1 LSIDEAARRGL
12 LSEEEALKLKEAS
25 KPPFD
30 EMSKSLDTKSGTVTD
45 PRSGEQISIDEAVRR
60 GLLTQ
65 DEAELLRGKLQ
76 VTESMRAESV
86 STYDEFVSKG
96 DTVRDA
102 SEDIE
107 RSGSGD
113 AFAVGIAPGSPQ
125 SDKPSETFADP
136 ESVACLSDSNAAHSG
151 TYSVKCSSELA
162 SSIAETVHSSKNVAV
177 SEDYKT
183 QTYREQAVAE
193 VQAIG
198 FSPVLLFFDTISGQQ
213 LKFSD
218 CLDMGLI
225 DLNNSCLVDPVT
237 RIELP
242 LLDALERNVVDR
254 ESGDLIEHKSLHL
267 PSMSFSQALRSG
279 FLKLQLDVSQIKGP
293 GHREVPTNASDLL
306 SAISANQSLSVS
318 QNQIAGISA
327 SGDKAGTE
335 SKVGSETVADL
346 QTRNSFQLDALS
358 QQQKTDAGKAEQVS
372 EAATSLST
380 DALVEEGETSSHEV
394 RETAQMQPDTDADA
408 HQHQRSHRSSL
419 QDSPTE
425 SSNLE
430 RPTGASPS
438 SNDSK
443 AGSDSPK
450 DVSELPKDL
459 TSIKE
464 SDSTLY
470 TLNADKDFTVV
481 DSDAVEQPEISRE
494 EQDSEQLSAE
504 KAAANSSDSAAEDF
518 GKSEESGIVKTSEE
532 QSEASQRQQLVL
544 ESGLTRLDQDES
556 SQATKDAH
564 KESSNAGDSISIA
577 SSTEITDSN
586 KKDDSELFGRPN
598 IKDSENREVDELDEP
613 KFSFEVTKI
622 LHWTLCKVS
631 MKIKLE
637 FLKQLQIPV
646 TSPSA
651 SDGDA
656 GVSISKDTDTK
667 GGSLDT
673 DDRAYS
679 QTVRRM
685 SAASMEQNSLSSL
698 AIQHLSHASHEF
710 HGQKLDPGQFP
721 VGFSTQPVQS
731 ISDYSDQQYSQKS
744 TSRRTDQI
752 QAPNPPTPTSKSFL
766 SSPSLI
772 RTSEKNNIE
781 TDKDNQP
788 ATVTYSETLVLA
800 VQLKPIKH
808 HEVSP
813 TEAEAAESRP
823 SEERQEQLNPE
834 AKELE
839 LRADKESREAPK
851 PEEAVKQAEVRDE
864 VAPTDAQAAES
875 R

>member
-1 LSIDEAARRGL
+1 SRTGEQLSIDEAARRGL

-45 PRSGEQISIDEAVRR
+45 PRSGEQISIDEALRR

-76 VTESMRAESV
+76 VTESMTAESV

-113 AFAVGIAPGSPQ
+113 ASAVGVAPGSPQ

-151 TYSVKCSSELA
+151 TYSVESSSELA

-177 SEDYKT
+177 SGDYKT

-225 DLNNSCLVDPVT
+225 DLNNSRLVDPVT

-242 LLDALERNVVDR
+242 LRDALERNVVDR

-306 SAISANQSLSVS
+306 SAISADQSLSVS
-318 QNQIAGISA
+318 QNQIAGVSA

-358 QQQKTDAGKAEQVS
+358 QQQKTDVRKAEQVS

-394 RETAQMQPDTDADA
+394 PETAQMQPDTDADA
-408 HQHQRSHRSSL
+408 DQHQQSHRPIL

-430 RPTGASPS
+430 RPSGASPG

-481 DSDAVEQPEISRE
+481 YSDAVEQPDISRE
-494 EQDSEQLSAE
+494 EQYSEQLSAK
-504 KAAANSSDSAAEDF
+504 KAAANSSDSAAEDV
-518 GKSEESGIVKTSEE
+518 GKSEESGIIKTSEE
-532 QSEASQRQQLVL
+532 QSEASQRQQIVL

-586 KKDDSELFGRPN
+586 MKDDSELFGRPN

-613 KFSFEVTKI
+613 KFS
-622 LHWTLCKVS
+622 LR
-631 MKIKLE
+631 
-637 FLKQLQIPV
+637 
-646 TSPSA
+646 
-651 SDGDA
+651 SD
-656 GVSISKDTDTK
+656 KDTT
-667 GGSLDT
+667 LD
-673 DDRAYS
+673 AMQS
-679 QTVRRM
+679 V
-685 SAASMEQNSLSSL
+685 
-698 AIQHLSHASHEF
+698 HEV
-710 HGQKLDPGQFP
+710 L
-721 VGFSTQPVQS
+721 S
-731 ISDYSDQQYSQKS
+731 ISDYSDQQYYQKS
-744 TSRRTDQI
+744 TSPRTHQI

-772 RTSEKNNIE
+772 RTPEKNIIE
-781 TDKDNQP
+781 TDTDNQP

-800 VQLKPIKH
+800 VQLKPIKY
-808 HEVSP
+808 HEMSP
-813 TEAEAAESRP
+813 TDAQSAESRP
-823 SEERQEQLNPE
+823 SEERQEQLKPE
-834 AKELE
+834 TKELV
-839 LRADKESREAPK
+839 LRADQESDAVPK
-851 PEEAVKQAEVRDE
+851 PEEAAGQDE
-864 VAPTDAQAAES
+864 VKDEVSPTEVEAAES

>member
-1 LSIDEAARRGL
+1 
-12 LSEEEALKLKEAS
+12 
-25 KPPFD
+25 
-30 EMSKSLDTKSGTVTD
+30 
-45 PRSGEQISIDEAVRR
+45 
-60 GLLTQ
+60 
-65 DEAELLRGKLQ
+65 
-76 VTESMRAESV
+76 
-86 STYDEFVSKG
+86 
-96 DTVRDA
+96 
-102 SEDIE
+102 
-107 RSGSGD
+107 
-113 AFAVGIAPGSPQ
+113 
-125 SDKPSETFADP
+125 PSETFADP

-254 ESGDLIEHKSLHL
+254 ES
-267 PSMSFSQALRSG
+267 
-279 FLKLQLDVSQIKGP
+279 
-293 GHREVPTNASDLL
+293 
-306 SAISANQSLSVS
+306 
-318 QNQIAGISA
+318 
-327 SGDKAGTE
+327 
-335 SKVGSETVADL
+335 
-346 QTRNSFQLDALS
+346 
-358 QQQKTDAGKAEQVS
+358 
-372 EAATSLST
+372 
-380 DALVEEGETSSHEV
+380 
-394 RETAQMQPDTDADA
+394 
-408 HQHQRSHRSSL
+408 
-419 QDSPTE
+419 
-425 SSNLE
+425 
-430 RPTGASPS
+430 
-438 SNDSK
+438 
-443 AGSDSPK
+443 
-450 DVSELPKDL
+450 
-459 TSIKE
+459 
-464 SDSTLY
+464 
-470 TLNADKDFTVV
+470 DKDFTVV

-613 KFSFEVTKI
+613 KFSFRSDKDT
-622 LHWTLCKVS
+622 TLDAMQSVHEDKTGVPEAAADS
-631 MKIKLE
+631 SGAKKLDNRNSN
-637 FLKQLQIPV
+637 Q

-721 VGFSTQPVQS
+721 VGFSTQP
-731 ISDYSDQQYSQKS
+731 
-744 TSRRTDQI
+744 
-752 QAPNPPTPTSKSFL
+752 
-766 SSPSLI
+766 
-772 RTSEKNNIE
+772 
-781 TDKDNQP
+781 
-788 ATVTYSETLVLA
+788 
-800 VQLKPIKH
+800 IKH